1 MKTHIIMAL
10 GLVIVMGV
18 AVFSQLGNT
27 TEVMKVEKEE
37 IVKEVTPDWATDE
50 DAIKAAQDVIRKK
63 ELEAELKALEG
74 DNEVLKATYEVEKAL
89 NDMRI
94 EEIEKEL
101 GTY

>member
-1 MKTHIIMAL
+1 MAL
-10 GLVIVMGV
+10 GFVIVMGV

-27 TEVMKVEKEE
+27 TEVTKIEKEE

-63 ELEAELKALEG
+63 ELEAELSGLES
-74 DNEVLKATYEVEKAL
+74 DNEVLKATYETKKAL